1 MHLPG
6 TVLLASESEILDDV
20 PMEKRKER
28 KKKKKQ
34 NYVCERITLKSYEP
48 LKIISTR
55 YCAIKNPK

>member
-28 KKKKKQ
+28 KKKK
-34 NYVCERITLKSYEP
+34 NRIMSVREL
-48 LKIISTR
+48 L
-55 YCAIKNPK
+55 